1 MSQAGRGAGV
11 RFEGGR
17 SSGEGSSGPSVV
29 QDIVGRRI
37 SMVGDHL
44 GAGSSIWLDTD
55 ELACEL
61 RRLDRIDLF
70 IFAIF

>member
-1 MSQAGRGAGV
+1 
-11 RFEGGR
+11 
-17 SSGEGSSGPSVV
+17 VV
-29 QDIVGRRI
+29 QDIVGRAIRRI

-44 GAGSSIWLDTD
+44 TD

-61 RRLDRIDLF
+61 RRLDRINLF

>member
-17 SSGEGSSGPSVV
+17 SSDEGSSGPSVV

-61 RRLDRIDLF
+61 RRLDRIELF
-70 IFAIF
+70 ILAIF